1 MVHNGIEY
9 GMMASYAEGL
19 NILHNADVGKQHR
32 QADAE
37 TAPLRDAKYYQYDLD
52 IPEVAEVW
60 RRGSVVAS
68 WLLDLTAHALS
79 ENHDLSDFDGRVSDS
94 GEGRWTIHAAVD
106 EGVPADVLER
116 GAVRALHV
124 ARRRRLRRP
133 AAVGDAQGVRG
144 ARREARS
151 DDRRDQMRAT
161 DPSDALVFFGMT
173 GDLARKKIFP
183 ALYAMVKKGVLDVP
197 VIGVASSQWTV
208 DDLRQRARDS
218 ITQYGGGVDDEDA
231 YEKLTSLL
239 RYIDGNY
246 NEKTTYRRLKKELT
260 GSNRPAH
267 YLAIPPSMFE
277 KVVEGLGS
285 SSCAEN
291 ARVIVEK
298 PFGRD
303 LESAQELNQ
312 VLHSVFPEK
321 DIFRIDHYLG
331 KEAIQNLIYL
341 RFANS
346 FLEPIWNRNYVRS
359 VQVTMAEDF
368 GVQGRGKFYEEVGAL
383 RDVIENHLFQ
393 TVALLA
399 MEPPVGPGVEELRDS
414 KEGVFDAIETLKP
427 DDLVRG
433 QYEGYR
439 DEDGVAPDSDVETF
453 AAVRLHIDSWRWAGV
468 PFYVRAGK
476 YLPCTCTEVRV
487 ELHRP
492 PTNVFSEFEQL
503 PFETNY
509 FRFQLNPRISDR
521 DRCPGQGLGRRLPR
535 RERGAVPLQRS
546 SRRRRRRTSG
556 SSRTR
561 CTARPC
567 CSPAKTASSRR
578 GEWSTTSSSTT
589 APRSRTTAKR
599 WGPEEQYRLLEDPEE
614 VWHEPMADS

>member
-1 MVHNGIEY
+1 MAKRCDLGI
-9 GMMASYAEGL
+9 AAEERPSGSDL
-19 NILHNADVGKQHR
+19 QDLVLLLGK
-32 QADAE
+32 
-37 TAPLRDAKYYQYDLD
+37 
-52 IPEVAEVW
+52 
-60 RRGSVVAS
+60 
-68 WLLDLTAHALS
+68 
-79 ENHDLSDFDGRVSDS
+79 
-94 GEGRWTIHAAVD
+94 
-106 EGVPADVLER
+106 
-116 GAVRALHV
+116 
-124 ARRRRLRRP
+124 
-133 AAVGDAQGVRG
+133 
-144 ARREARS
+144 
-151 DDRRDQMRAT
+151 
-161 DPSDALVFFGMT
+161 
-173 GDLARKKIFP
+173 
-183 ALYAMVKKGVLDVP
+183 
-197 VIGVASSQWTV
+197 
-208 DDLRQRARDS
+208 
-218 ITQYGGGVDDEDA
+218 
-231 YEKLTSLL
+231 
-239 RYIDGNY
+239 
-246 NEKTTYRRLKKELT
+246 
-260 GSNRPAH
+260 
-267 YLAIPPSMFE
+267 

-303 LESAQELNQ
+303 LKSAQELNQ

-439 DEDGVAPDSDVETF
+439 DEAGVAPDSDVETF

-509 FRFQLNPRISDR
+509 FRFQLNPRISIATGVRVKASGEGFHGENVELYLCNDH
-521 DRCPGQGLGRRLPR
+521 PGQASAYERLLTDALHGETLLFA
-535 RERGAVPLQRS
+535 REDGVES
-546 SRRRRRRTSG
+546 SWRVVDNVLADHG
-556 SSRTR
+556 
-561 CTARPC
+561 
-567 CSPAKTASSRR
+567 PAYPYHRHT
-578 GEWSTTSSSTT
+578 
-589 APRSRTTAKR
+589 
-599 WGPEEQYRLLEDPEE
+599 WGPEEQYRLLEDPAE
-614 VWHEPMADS
+614 VWHEPLIDP